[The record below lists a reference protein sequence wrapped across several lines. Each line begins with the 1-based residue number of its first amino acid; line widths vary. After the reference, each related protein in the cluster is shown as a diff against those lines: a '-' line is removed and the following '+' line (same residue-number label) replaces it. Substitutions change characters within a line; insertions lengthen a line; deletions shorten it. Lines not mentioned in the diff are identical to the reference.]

1 MLYNRLPLKYLR
13 MINGT
18 IRDKLDP
25 HVHSWTHIPGVEE
38 KPIGQNRT
46 LYDWGA
52 PLQIV
57 IGAPEEGK
65 PMFQKEDKY
74 GKMKDHKLIVYG
86 RIMEGKLDGH
96 VRIFGRIPNDP
107 LLDCNG
113 GEKLVE
119 EGLGYIGRYKDGVPT
134 GFAWK
139 GIVQC
144 LNFID
149 HLLN

>member
-1 MLYNRLPLKYLR
+1 

-25 HVHSWTHIPGVEE
+25 HVHSWTHIPGVEPH
-38 KPIGQNRT
+38 PIGQNRT

-57 IGAPEEGK
+57 IGAPEKDEDMFK
-65 PMFQKEDKY
+65 PGDTY

-96 VRIFGRIPNDP
+96 VRIFGKITNDP
-107 LLDCNG
+107 LIQCE

-139 GIVQC
+139 GKIRVFVFTREKVE
-144 LNFID
+144 N
-149 HLLN
+149 

>member
-1 MLYNRLPLKYLR
+1 MPLYINVFLSLFIPR

-18 IRDKLDP
+18 IKDKLDP

-38 KPIGQNRT
+38 KPVGNNRT

-57 IGAPEEGK
+57 IGAPEEGQR
-65 PMFQKEDKY
+65 MFDRDDKY
-74 GKMKDHKLIVYG
+74 GKMKNHKLIVYG

-107 LLDCNG
+107 LEVCN

-119 EGLGYIGRYKDGVPT
+119 EGLGFIGRYKDGIPT

-139 GIVQC
+139 GW
-144 LNFID
+144 D
-149 HLLN
+149 